1 MRLWR
6 GTLAAV
12 AATLA
17 LCAPASAQAG
27 SGWLLGA
34 ARADITPPPAGAA
47 DPAQF
52 STCPASFFDGARPFA
67 FNEPY
72 RDLNGDGRFEY
83 PEPYCDANANGRYD
97 GIYSSGGVDHLA
109 MGVHDPIDARAIA
122 LSHDAKTLVVVSVV
136 SQGLFQ
142 NYTERMRELAMAD
155 RPGISGVIVSA
166 DHNESS
172 PDTIGIYGAPADP
185 TGTVGVHS
193 GIDDYYMS
201 WLERRVADAAVAAYD
216 ARRPGTLWARQF
228 RLPPSLEVRLSN
240 NFPTTDDFGAPA
252 AIDPKVGV
260 LQARDAGGRPIFT
273 VMSLAAHN
281 QEIGHASDPAVA
293 LQLSSDWPGYFAKR
307 LEGLEGGIGMFLV
320 ADNGSE
326 EDPQTVPQVACGQG
340 CRAQAEATGEGLADA
355 VAAQA
360 PGAVR
365 LRPGTPSLRTSRL
378 YVPLENNL
386 FKAAAAAGL
395 FGERQTYLNGLPAG
409 RAGDELLTEVAV
421 ADLGPDLQLIANPGE
436 AFPALMLGSPWGIDQ
451 VGCPDRPNPPVPTWR
466 AYARFR
472 LQVGLANDM
481 IGYEIPPWAF
491 SSQPG
496 VFATSYGDDLT
507 CVNDSSDKDP
517 RGHQHKLETEG
528 IGPTASAMVAGALA
542 SLLAKQ
548 PDPSARVEPG
558 RFVQPDGTLTRTAE
572 GAVGAWIDDPPG
584 SGTLV
589 ALPGIS
595 AFGSRPVDLHGRF
608 MDYDGAAQ
616 DGPDVTTR
624 GMQAGARWYLD
635 VFPAL
640 SGPQLG
646 PARRPASPPT
656 RSAAPPARR

>member
-1 MRLWR
+1 MGR
-6 GTLAAV
+6 GILAAALAV
-12 AATLA
+12 LA
-17 LCAPASAQAG
+17 LVCPPAAAHAG

-34 ARADITPPPAGAA
+34 ARVDVTPPPAGAA
-47 DPAQF
+47 EPAAF
-52 STCPASFFDGARPFA
+52 SSCPPAVYGGAWPFA

-109 MGVHDPIDARAIA
+109 TGVHDQIDARAIA
-122 LSHDAKTLVVVSVV
+122 VAYDGRTFVVVSVV
-136 SQGLFQ
+136 AQGLFQ
-142 NYTERMRELAMAD
+142 NYTQRMRELAMTE
-155 RPGISGVIVSA
+155 RPGISGMIVSA
-166 DHNESS
+166 NHNESS

-185 TGTVGVHS
+185 TGTVGLHS

-216 ARRPGTLWARQF
+216 HRRPGTLWARQF

-240 NFPTTDDFGAPA
+240 NFPTTDDSGAPA

-260 LQARDAGGRPIFT
+260 LQARDARGQPIFT

-281 QEIGHASDPAVA
+281 QEIGHSDDPLVA
-293 LQLSSDWPGYFAKR
+293 LQLSSDRPGYFAQR
-307 LEGLEGGIGMFLV
+307 LQDRVGGMGMFLV
-320 ADNGSE
+320 GDNGSE

-340 CRAQAEATGEGLADA
+340 CRAQAEATGHGLADA

-360 PGAVR
+360 PGALP
-365 LRPGTPSLRTSRL
+365 LRSGTPSLRTTEL
-378 YVPLENNL
+378 YVPLENHL

-395 FGERQTYLNGLPAG
+395 LGDRQTYVDGVPAG
-409 RAGDELLTEVAV
+409 RAGNELLTEVGV
-421 ADLGPDLQLIANPGE
+421 ANLGPDLQLIANPGE
-436 AFPALMLGSPWGIDQ
+436 AFPALVLGSPWGIDQ
-451 VGCPDRPNPPVPTWR
+451 AGCPDRPNPPVPTWH

-491 SSQPG
+491 SGQPG
-496 VFATSYGDDLT
+496 VFLTSYGDDLT

-517 RGHQHKLETEG
+517 RGHRHKLETEG
-528 IGPTASAMVAGALA
+528 IGPTASGMVATALT
-542 SLLAKQ
+542 SLLAEQ
-548 PDPSARVEPG
+548 PDPSARIEPG
-558 RFVQPDGTLTRTAE
+558 RFIQPDGTLTRSAQ

-584 SGTLV
+584 RGTVV
-589 ALPGIS
+589 ALPGIA
-595 AFGSRPVDLHGRF
+595 AFGIRAVDRHGRF
-608 MDYDGAAQ
+608 MDYDGTTQEGA
-616 DGPDVTTR
+616 DITTR
-624 GMQAGARWYLD
+624 GMQAGTRWYLD
-635 VFPAL
+635 VYPAL

-646 PARRPASPPT
+646 PARP
-656 RSAAPPARR
+656 